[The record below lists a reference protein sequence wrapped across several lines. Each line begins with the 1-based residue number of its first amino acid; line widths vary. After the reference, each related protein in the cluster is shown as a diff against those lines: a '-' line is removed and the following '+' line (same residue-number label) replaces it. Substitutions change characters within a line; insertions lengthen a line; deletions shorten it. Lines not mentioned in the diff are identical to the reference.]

1 MKRLIEPVGL
11 SLWALLALSGAAVS
25 DALFAFALYLLF
37 LSLYTLNLK
46 RSRALSVVRRIG
58 PALLT
63 VSMSAAQEQ
72 LLQETG
78 PLEWGNLSLSLT
90 IGTFLTQWA
99 EGRRRAPRR
108 RRELWLIALSVTQL
122 CIGTLVRVDMGFLLL
137 AGSWLI
143 AASCLLFLSYLES
156 IGEGPLHQRETISWP
171 LKLHFMSLLTLSGLF
186 TLIFFSLLPRFR
198 GDLSFISLQR
208 RAGFSAEVRLDEAPL
223 DLSDAQIAFRVELDP
238 PPESGRGFY
247 LKGDVLDDYRQGRW
261 YRRRGLGARRS
272 VERAH
277 RLPLGARKARTR
289 YQKISFQARPY
300 LNLFAIDG
308 LARFRV
314 QFSESLRP
322 RWLRVDQAGVLHAAA
337 STPLTL
343 EAWSLDTIDEVSLT
357 EARAPLWFG
366 PIERYRARAAQSVD
380 AAYLQLPATLDE
392 RIPALA
398 RRWGESAESAAAL
411 TDALSRALREGYRYD
426 LSPPSA
432 SRERGGIL
440 PFLFESR
447 AGQCRHFSTALALL
461 ARSLGIPARV
471 ISGYHSSEWN
481 ESGGYLVVRERHA
494 HAWVELWTDTA
505 EQGRGAWRRVDV
517 TPPMALEQ
525 PLAPA
530 VSHWLDALRYQWL
543 RYVIGYDRETQREA
557 YEAIKDRQEAVYQR
571 WAQAIRQRLGDLK
584 KRGPSFETVL
594 SISAAVMALL
604 FALFLW
610 VKRGLSYRDLRLA
623 FAAWWVGLGRHTARG
638 RLRQREL
645 DRHRAD
651 RLRGELSA
659 RYKRWGGPWRPGE
672 TAPDWRAR
680 LERLEAPALTL
691 LEPLLEWQQRARF
704 AQEVEPF
711 PVELYRQWR
720 RALRASQRG

>member
-25 DALFAFALYLLF
+25 DELFAFALYALL
-37 LSLYTLNLK
+37 LSLHTLNLEI
-46 RSRALSVVRRIG
+46 SWALTMLRKLSPV
-58 PALLT
+58 LLA

-78 PLEWGNLSLSLT
+78 PLEWGNLSLSLI
-90 IGTFLTQWA
+90 IGAFLTQWSG
-99 EGRRRAPRR
+99 GRLRAPRR

-122 CIGTLVRVDMGFLLL
+122 CIGTLVRVDMGFLFL

-156 IGEGPLHQRETISWP
+156 IAEGPLHQRETISWP
-171 LKLHFMSLLTLSGLF
+171 LKIHFMSLLTLSGLF

-198 GDLSFISLQR
+198 GDISFISLQR
-208 RAGFSAEVRLDEAPL
+208 RAGFSAEVHLDEAPL
-223 DLSDAQIAFRVELDP
+223 DLSDTQIAFRVELDP
-238 PPESGRGFY
+238 PPEPGRGFY

-272 VERAH
+272 VQRAH
-277 RLPLGARKARTR
+277 RLPLNAIGARMR
-289 YQKISFQARPY
+289 YQKISFQARSY
-300 LNLFAIDG
+300 LNLFSIDG

-343 EAWSLDTIDEVSLT
+343 EAWSIDTIDEVPII

-366 PIERYRARAAQSVD
+366 PIERYRRRASQEVD

-398 RRWGESAESAAAL
+398 RRWGKNGESAAAL

-426 LSPPSA
+426 LSPPIA

-447 AGQCRHFSTALALL
+447 AGQCRHFSTALTLL

-481 ESGGYLVVRERHA
+481 ESGSYLVVRERHA

-505 EQGRGAWRRVDV
+505 EQGRGAWRRIDV

-543 RYVIGYDRETQREA
+543 RYVIGYDRETQRAA
-557 YEAIKDRQEAVYQR
+557 YETIKTRQEALYQR
-571 WAQAIRQRLGDLK
+571 WAQTIRQRLRDLK
-584 KRGPSFETVL
+584 KRGPGFGLLL
-594 SISAAVMALL
+594 SIGASVLILL
-604 FALFLW
+604 CGLLLW
-610 VKRGLSYRDLRLA
+610 VKSGLSCRDLRLTLT
-623 FAAWWVGLGRHTARG
+623 AWWAKLGKQTARG

-659 RYKRWGGPWRPGE
+659 RYKRWGGPWRSGE

-680 LERLEAPALTL
+680 LDRLEAPALTL
-691 LEPLLEWQQRARF
+691 LDPLLEWQQRARY

-711 PVELYRQWR
+711 PVDLYRQWR
-720 RALRASQRG
+720 SALRTPPS